1 MDNVFESLI
10 YENASGNRVIL
21 SDRSVTSYWEL
32 RGRSGFSAPEVELIT
47 QKYVNGSV
55 KVVGRIIKPRT
66 VSINMIVTGETTA
79 KRDAV
84 FFDMVEQ
91 LIDAN
96 GGDIG
101 KLYIT
106 RTDGRVVILN
116 CTYSSGL
123 RVTDEYR
130 KFHRFTLEFY
140 AEDPYYY
147 SSPYTQE
154 INSIQSDVITLSDD
168 LYLGTWSLGM
178 GNVIGVGTITNPIQQ
193 NIEPIFYIGGIRSSL
208 NITNNTTGMTIGF
221 KDIEMYARDV
231 IVIDT
236 REKNKSAYLRKANGS
251 IVSIMDKID
260 WNNEDLSLLLVPGE
274 NRISVSGYG
283 EDGTLVVELM
293 QKYLSA

>member
-1 MDNVFESLI
+1 MDKAFESLI

-32 RGRSGFSAPEVELIT
+32 RGRYGFSAPEVELIT

-91 LIDAN
+91 LIDAD
-96 GGDIG
+96 GGDVG

-106 RTDGRVVILN
+106 RSDGSVVILN

-140 AEDPYYY
+140 AEDPYFY
-147 SSPYTQE
+147 SDPYTQE
-154 INSIQSDVITLSDD
+154 IDTIQSDILTLAQD
-168 LYLGTWSLGM
+168 LYLGTWSLGT
-178 GNVIGVGTITNPIQQ
+178 GVVSGTGIITNPVQQ
-193 NIEPIFYIGGIRSSL
+193 NIEPIYRIAGVRSSL
-208 NITNNTTGMTIGF
+208 IITNETTGAAIGF
-221 KDIEMYARDV
+221 KDLEMTVGDTV
-231 IVIDT
+231 VIDT
-236 REKNKSAYLRKANGS
+236 REKIKSAYIRHSNGS
-251 IVSIMDKID
+251 TESIMDKID
-260 WNNEDLSLLLVPGE
+260 WSNEELSLPLMPGE
-274 NRISVSGYG
+274 NTISVSGYG
-283 EDGTLVVELM
+283 AEGTLVVDMM

>member
-21 SDRSVTSYWEL
+21 SDQSVTSYWEL
-32 RGRSGFSAPEVELIT
+32 RGRYGFSAPEIELIT

-55 KVVGRIIKPRT
+55 KVVGRIIQPRT
-66 VSINMIVTGETTA
+66 VGINMVVTGETTV

-91 LIDAN
+91 LIDAD

-106 RTDGRVVILN
+106 RTDGLVVILN

-140 AEDPYYY
+140 AEDPYFY
-147 SSPYTQE
+147 SDPYTQE
-154 INSIQSDVITLSDD
+154 IDSIESDILTLSYT
-168 LYLGTWSLGM
+168 LYLGTWTLGT
-178 GNVIGVGTITNPIQQ
+178 GIYNGSGIINNPVQQ
-193 NIEPIFYIGGIRSSL
+193 NIEPIYKIAGVRNSL
-208 NITNNTTGMTIGF
+208 KITNETTGKTLGF
-221 KDIEMYARDV
+221 NEMETYPGDM
-231 IVIDT
+231 IIIDT
-236 REKNKSAYLRKANGS
+236 REKIKNAYIRKPNGS
-251 IVSIMDKID
+251 TVSIMDKID
-260 WNNEDLSLLLVPGE
+260 WSNEELALPLVPGDNE
-274 NRISVSGYG
+274 ITVSGYG
-283 EDGTLVVELM
+283 SEGALIVDMM